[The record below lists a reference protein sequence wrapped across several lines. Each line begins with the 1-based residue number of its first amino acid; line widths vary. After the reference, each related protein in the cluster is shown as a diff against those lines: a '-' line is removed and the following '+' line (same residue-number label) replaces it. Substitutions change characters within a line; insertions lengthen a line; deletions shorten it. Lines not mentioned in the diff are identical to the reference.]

1 METRLSFKTAVC
13 TEYECLLLLSKA
25 AFDGFRAKHEKLST
39 AERKS
44 PQGESE
50 LRRLREEYENAYAR
64 LVRHFDTCETC
75 QSMSEL
81 STQGRTRQ
89 SASVIPFKRRSA

>member
-25 AFDGFRAKHEKLST
+25 AFDDFRIKHEKLS
-39 AERKS
+39 AVERKS
-44 PQGESE
+44 QQREPE
-50 LRRLREEYENAYAR
+50 LRQLREEYEHAYAR
-64 LVRHFDTCETC
+64 LVKHFDNCEIC

-81 STQGRTRQ
+81 STQREPRQ
-89 SASVIPFKRRSA
+89 ASVIPFKRRSA

>member
-25 AFDGFRAKHEKLST
+25 AFDDFRIKHEKLSA

-44 PQGESE
+44 PQGEPE
-50 LRRLREEYENAYAR
+50 LRRLREEYEKAYAR
-64 LVRHFDTCETC
+64 LVRHFDTCEVC

-81 STQGRTRQ
+81 STQGQSRQ
-89 SASVIPFKRRSA
+89 ASVIPFKRRSA